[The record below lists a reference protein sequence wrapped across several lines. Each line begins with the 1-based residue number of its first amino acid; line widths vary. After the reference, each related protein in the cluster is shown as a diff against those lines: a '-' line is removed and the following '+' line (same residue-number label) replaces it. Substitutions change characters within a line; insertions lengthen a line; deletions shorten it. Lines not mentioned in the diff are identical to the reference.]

1 MHKQI
6 DFILVNTSHPGNI
19 GAAARAMKT
28 MGFKNL
34 VLVAPKQ
41 FPHAE
46 ADALAASAID
56 VLQQARV
63 TATLDE
69 ALTGVTCV
77 IGTSAR
83 QRDLAAPLLRPRECG
98 DWLSAKSTTG
108 RIAFLFGAERTGLTN
123 EALDRCH
130 AYVCI
135 DTADEY
141 SSLNL
146 AQAVQIMAYEL
157 HLALSADAFT
167 LSEGSEIALADD
179 VAMEGYFQHLERIMV
194 LTQFLDPKFPK
205 RLMSRLK
212 RLYHRARPDVQEL
225 NILRGILTAVEKK
238 IVS

>member
-1 MHKQI
+1 MRNQI
-6 DFILVNTSHPGNI
+6 DFILIETSHPGNI
-19 GAAARAMKT
+19 GATARAMKT
-28 MGFKNL
+28 MGFENL
-34 VLVAPKQ
+34 VLVNPRQ
-41 FPHAE
+41 FPHPE
-46 ADALAASAID
+46 ADAMAASALD

-63 TATLDE
+63 VTTLDE
-69 ALTGVTCV
+69 ALVGVTCV

-83 QRDLAAPLLRPRECG
+83 QRDLAAPLLRPRDCG
-98 DWLSAKSTTG
+98 AWLNTES

-135 DTADEY
+135 PTAEEY

-157 HLALSADAFT
+157 HLVLST
-167 LSEGSEIALADD
+167 KTKRREGPEIALADD
-179 VAMEGYFQHLERIMV
+179 VAMEGYFQHLERIMIR
-194 LTQFLDPKFPK
+194 TEFLDPKFPK

-225 NILRGILTAVEKK
+225 NILRGILTAVEKR
-238 IVS
+238 IGD